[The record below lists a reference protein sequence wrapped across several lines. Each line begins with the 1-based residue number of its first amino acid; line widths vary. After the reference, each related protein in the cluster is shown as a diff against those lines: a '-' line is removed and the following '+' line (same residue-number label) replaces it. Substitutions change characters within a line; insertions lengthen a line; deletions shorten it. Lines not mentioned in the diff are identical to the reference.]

1 MGSWVRQTSRK
12 HQPAVVDNGDR
23 NPRVDRSA
31 SQTERSG
38 TNRSTRVRGSPCSDT
53 GGQIRPRA
61 ACQKAV
67 RGSSVWNQESHL
79 LTVRRGG
86 GEETGDDGMDDDA
99 AGGEDAGP
107 WGVGGGSNGDG
118 GGRSTGPGDGLGG
131 VKASSDAT
139 TTTMPR

>member
-1 MGSWVRQTSRK
+1 MGSWARQTSRK
-12 HQPAVVDNGDR
+12 HQPVVVDNGDR

-38 TNRSTRVRGSPCSDT
+38 TNRSTRVRGSSCSAT

-61 ACQKAV
+61 ACQKAI

-79 LTVRRGG
+79 LIVRRGG
-86 GEETGDDGMDDDA
+86 EEGAGDDGTDDDA
-99 AGGEDAGP
+99 VEGKDTGP
-107 WGVGGGSNGDG
+107 WGVGGGIDGDG
-118 GGRSTGPGDGLGG
+118 GLGG
-131 VKASSDAT
+131 VKANRDAT

>member
-1 MGSWVRQTSRK
+1 MGSWA
-12 HQPAVVDNGDR
+12 HQSSPKCQLVIVDNGDR
-23 NPRVDRSA
+23 YPRVTTSA
-31 SQTERSG
+31 SQTERPG
-38 TNRSTRVRGSPCSDT
+38 MNRSTRARGSSCSAT
-53 GGQIRPRA
+53 GGQSRPRA
-61 ACQKAV
+61 TCHQAV
-67 RGSSVWNQESHL
+67 LGSSVWNQESHL

-118 GGRSTGPGDGLGG
+118 GGRGTGPGDGLGG